1 MEREVQ
7 TLLSHLHTADETRR
21 EVGVNVEL
29 SVSEVVPPA
38 NPVTSECSINYHCT
52 AQHRSHVKTPPNR
65 SLLM

>member
-29 SVSEVVPPA
+29 SVFRSGA
-38 NPVTSECSINYHCT
+38 TSKSRH
-52 AQHRSHVKTPPNR
+52 K
-65 SLLM
+65 